1 MNPSRRLKYRLHTRT
16 RYSSMNLTTKEGK
29 FTFKLQE
36 KEKKRREREKRVLT
50 QIGESDVGGVRSA
63 ANDDTTAVPFGCLFS
78 AQGVSAELPFSGS
91 NFFY

>member
-1 MNPSRRLKYRLHTRT
+1 MNF
-16 RYSSMNLTTKEGK
+16 TTKEGK
-29 FTFKLQE
+29 FTFKFLE
-36 KEKKRREREKRVLT
+36 KEKKTREREKSVLT